1 MKTAM
6 QELLDIIYKAI
17 SNAEELKSNG
27 LNHKGDIDIMLN
39 VLNVYR
45 IIIERDMIEKEKEQ
59 IIKAYE
65 DGADHGMDVVEDG
78 LDYVHSTEYFNQN
91 YTK

>member
-6 QELLDIIYKAI
+6 QELMEWFYSRAKYNETIKEFEIMVM
-17 SNAEELKSNG
+17 AEIL
-27 LNHKGDIDIMLN
+27 LN
-39 VLNVYR
+39 R
-45 IIIERDMIEKEKEQ
+45 EREQ
-59 IIKAYE
+59 IYKAYE

-78 LDYVHSTEYFNQN
+78 LDYVHSTEYFNQT

>member
-6 QELLDIIYKAI
+6 QELI
-17 SNAEELKSNG
+17 SQMHELTWK
-27 LNHKGDIDIMLN
+27 LMTYEQK
-39 VLNVYR
+39 
-45 IIIERDMIEKEKEQ
+45 IEVFYIFLEKEKEQ

-78 LDYVHSTEYFNQN
+78 LDYVHSTEYFNQT

>member
-6 QELLDIIYKAI
+6 QQAIELVKKYDNREIPFKVLLYNLELLQ
-17 SNAEELKSNG
+17 
-27 LNHKGDIDIMLN
+27 
-39 VLNVYR
+39 
-45 IIIERDMIEKEKEQ
+45 EKEKEQ

>member
-6 QELLDIIYKAI
+6 QQAIELVKKYDNREIQFK
-17 SNAEELKSNG
+17 
-27 LNHKGDIDIMLN
+27 
-39 VLNVYR
+39 VLLYNLQLLQ
-45 IIIERDMIEKEKEQ
+45 EKEKEQ

-78 LDYVHSTEYFNQN
+78 LDYVHSTEYFNQTYN
-91 YTK
+91 K